1 MGCGEISAARGIE
14 QILDSVVVEKES
26 VAASTGEERVGA
38 GLDDV
43 GVGAEGDLGIGD
55 DLRPNSF
62 DRAGFR
68 AFCHEDV
75 HGLHTVLRW
84 REHVTDSDVRQ
95 AVSVVVNVEAVDGVR
110 MERVGS
116 RICIEDDHSP
126 RRVSGR
132 LERVEVAEVESLVP
146 ERWTET
152 ESSKMVRHFF
162 SLLKISIC
170 FWVNVAEGWIVKD
183 R

>member
-14 QILDSVVVEKES
+14 EILDSVEVEKES

-43 GVGAEGDLGIGD
+43 GFDAEGDLGIGD

-75 HGLHTVLRW
+75 DGLHTVLRW
-84 REHVTDSDVRQ
+84 REHVTDRDVSQ
-95 AVSVVVNVEAVDGVR
+95 AVSVVINVEAVDGVR

-116 RICIEDDHSP
+116 RVCIEDDHSP

-132 LERVEVAEVESLVP
+132 LERVEVAEVESLVL
-146 ERWTET
+146 ERGAEI

-162 SLLKISIC
+162 LLKMRIC
-170 FWVNVAEGWIVKD
+170 FWVNGAEG
-183 R
+183 